1 MLRFLRP
8 TFLHGVIIL
17 LGGIAFAVVGCL
29 GAIAGF
35 ASNSASPGQLALGW
49 VGSAGFLAG
58 CLAVLVGGVL
68 LVIAIFNAIFGKRD
82 QPQPPGN

>member
-1 MLRFLRP
+1 MSRFLRP
-8 TFLHGVIIL
+8 TFVHGIVIL
-17 LGGIAFAVVGCL
+17 LGGIAFAFFGCL

-35 ASNSASPGQLALGW
+35 AANSPSQAQMALG
-49 VGSAGFLAG
+49 VLGSAGFLAG

-82 QPQPPGN
+82 RTDGAVS

>member
-8 TFLHGVIIL
+8 TFLHALVIL
-17 LGGIAFAVVGCL
+17 FGGIAFAVVGCL

-35 ASNSASPGQLALGW
+35 ASNSSSQGQMALGV

-68 LVIAIFNAIFGKRD
+68 LVIAIFNALFGKRD
-82 QPQPPGN
+82 RPEQPVN